1 MNNFLN
7 WLKAA
12 AAAVGGWIGW
22 FIGDVSG
29 LLIALLVLISL
40 DYVSGVMVAIKNRRL
55 SSAVGFVGICRKVLM
70 LALVG
75 VGNVLDLYVI
85 GDGSVLRSL
94 VICYYLANEGISLIE
109 NAAALGLPVPAK
121 LQEFFAQL
129 KDKTE
134 NGAGKEGDE
143 ND

>member
-1 MNNFLN
+1 MNDVFI

-12 AAAVGGWIGW
+12 AATLGGVIGW
-22 FIGDVSG
+22 YIGDISG

-75 VGNVLDLYVI
+75 VGNILDIHVV
-85 GDGSVLRSL
+85 GSGSVLRSL

-109 NAAALGLPVPAK
+109 NASALGLPVPAK
-121 LQEFFAQL
+121 LQDFFVQL
-129 KDKTE
+129 KDKAENHDTE
-134 NGAGKEGDE
+134 KED
-143 ND
+143 